1 VGCGCGYKR
10 GQHGSMG
17 ALVMFAALTPDDWLS
32 VFYAGL
38 FCVAVGLCAWLYF
51 DPVDLGEDG

>member
-1 VGCGCGYKR
+1 
-10 GQHGSMG
+10 MG